1 MKKYIA
7 LFTAVSI
14 TALTPLTVAADTI
27 DTKINESTNKI
38 TELKN
43 QKSAAERELQQLDS
57 EISHLEN
64 EISQVL
70 AEKVKLEKE
79 INTLREEIAQLE
91 AAIEKRTERI
101 KDQARSAQVSDVG
114 SSLINAVFE
123 ADNISDAVTASL
135 AYMKV
140 LNVNKEI
147 VEDQKRD
154 QEALEQ
160 KESEMEKK
168 LELVNQKQAELNR
181 KQESLTEKRYDQAIL
196 AKEVAASL
204 TKEESKKAALLKEK
218 EEAEARKREA
228 ERLEKERREKEAK
241 ARAEAEKQA
250 AALAAK
256 QAKAAE
262 EAAEKAQISQSVE
275 GQTSSKETQPT
286 EKIETFSTNETDA
299 DTVSKEVT
307 EVQTES
313 KPAPSTGNG
322 YQSPLSSLV
331 VTSPFGP
338 RVDPT
343 GTAGTYHDGIDFA
356 GSMNQSVFAAKG
368 GSVVMTGFDGSAGN
382 YVIIKHDDGMY
393 TYYLHLNQGLVS
405 AGQSVSSGTVIG
417 LMGTTG
423 NSTGVHLHFGMAST
437 PYWSGFVNPAS
448 YLGL

>member
-14 TALTPLTVAADTI
+14 TALTPLTVAADSI

-160 KESEMEKK
+160 KEAEIEEKI
-168 LELVNQKQAELNR
+168 ETVSQKQAELNR

-204 TKEESKKAALLKEK
+204 TNEESKKAVLLKEK

-228 ERLEKERREKEAK
+228 ERLERERQAKEAQ

-250 AALAAK
+250 AALAAQ
-256 QAKAAE
+256 QAQ
-262 EAAEKAQISQSVE
+262 AQAQK
-275 GQTSSKETQPT
+275 QTSVAPETTPVSNNTVVESAPQLKPAAP
-286 EKIETFSTNETDA
+286 ESTPA
-299 DTVSKEVT
+299 PS
-307 EVQTES
+307 
-313 KPAPSTGNG
+313 PAPSTGNG

-356 GSMNQSVFAAKG
+356 GSMNQSVFAARG

-382 YVIIKHDDGMY
+382 YVIIKHDNGMY
-393 TYYLHLNQGLVS
+393 TYYLHLNQIMAS
-405 AGQSVSSGTVIG
+405 SGQSVSAGTVIG

-437 PYWSGFVNPAS
+437 PYWSGFVNPAP

>member
-14 TALTPLTVAADTI
+14 TALTPLTVAADNI

-43 QKSAAERELQQLDS
+43 QKSAVERELQQLDS
-57 EISHLEN
+57 EISRLEN

-79 INTLREEIAQLE
+79 INILREEIAQLE

-160 KESEMEKK
+160 KESEIEEKI
-168 LELVNQKQAELNR
+168 ETVSQKQAELNR

-204 TKEESKKAALLKEK
+204 TNEESKKATLLKEK

-228 ERLEKERREKEAK
+228 ERLERERQAKEAQ

-250 AALAAK
+250 AALAEQQAQAQKQTSVAPETTPVSNNTVVESASQSK
-256 QAKAAE
+256 QAAPE
-262 EAAEKAQISQSVE
+262 STPAQS
-275 GQTSSKETQPT
+275 
-286 EKIETFSTNETDA
+286 
-299 DTVSKEVT
+299 
-307 EVQTES
+307 
-313 KPAPSTGNG
+313 PAPSMGNG

-331 VTSPFGP
+331 ITSPFGS

-343 GTAGTYHDGIDFA
+343 GTAGTYHDGVDFA
-356 GSMNQSVFAAKG
+356 GSMNQSVFAARG

-382 YVIIKHDDGMY
+382 YVIIKHDNGMY
-393 TYYLHLNQGLVS
+393 TYYLHLNQIMAS
-405 AGQSVSSGTVIG
+405 SGQSVSAGTVIG

-437 PYWSGFVNPAS
+437 PYWSGFVNPAP